1 MVPDK
6 QEATGQLFMADVAS
20 GRSSI
25 AVVRGHEDI
34 VRWLTKE
41 NLLNFEAQTNP
52 NMGHLLGCVCDTKGE
67 ILSQE
72 PDHLLDQQLRDLQME
87 GDVQDP
93 WFGKDILVGRV
104 IVVDAMAA
112 HKGVSLIQCVPSHSS
127 NGTVV
132 QGDLQGCIVKS
143 WSSAVND
150 VLQVSIS
157 RHHLGQPI
165 VWEEAE

>member
-1 MVPDK
+1 MWP
-6 QEATGQLFMADVAS
+6 ADVLRLRWYAAMKTLFVGSPRKTFSIS
-20 GRSSI
+20 GHRRIQIWATSWG
-25 AVVRGHEDI
+25 V
-34 VRWLTKE
+34 
-41 NLLNFEAQTNP
+41 
-52 NMGHLLGCVCDTKGE
+52 CVCDTKGE

-72 PDHLLDQQLRDLQME
+72 PDHLFDQQLRDLQME